1 MMDPAKEPLIVPRT
15 KVRHVRHYSLC
26 NKRWE
31 KLEELAAAANVRR
44 PGVGTLPLKPSIG
57 ALLEALAT
65 GGIGIVRMDDAERRV
80 LVIEREKP
88 KGVAQPD
95 PRDPGAW
102 DD

>member
-1 MMDPAKEPLIVPRT
+1 MSEPVTPPLIVPRT
-15 KVRHVRHYSLC
+15 EVRHVRHHSLS
-26 NKRWE
+26 NKRWS

-44 PGVGTLPLKPSIG
+44 PGVGSLPLKPSIG

-65 GGIGIVRMDDAERRV
+65 GALGVVRMDDAERRV
-80 LVIEREKP
+80 LVIEKEKP
-88 KGVAQPD
+88 KGLAQPD